1 MFGRLVKE
9 DNNVETIFFLV
20 SGENQTLPF
29 SEVKAILE
37 AEGFAYEVLKSF
49 PQVLRVHSDS
59 NCIEAVQRRASMMRI
74 CGVEAFNCQ
83 AEMKEI
89 NRNVEEADVASYIGE
104 NESFVVRVKRIRGIS
119 SDINTETLEKELGE
133 KLLGKVKGIKVN
145 LKFPQKTF
153 IGLLSGDSFIF
164 GLMKAEIRAKGFIKR
179 GSKGKVFTHSA
190 EMPPKL
196 SRCMVNLAQPRSGDV
211 VLDPFCGTGSFL
223 LEANLIGCRVLGFDV
238 LRSMVRGSL
247 RNLFIF
253 NACSEGLMVADAQS
267 LPLRDGT
274 VDCIVT
280 DPPYGISATTLG
292 LGRREVFEGF
302 LSAAAKLVKKGRR
315 ICVAAPET
323 VQVKE
328 IGERLGFKHVESH
341 FIYIHRSL
349 TREIAVFQLP
359 W

>member
-1 MFGRLVKE
+1 MFERLVKE
-9 DNNVETIFFLV
+9 DNNVETIFFLI

-37 AEGFAYEVLKSF
+37 AEEFAYKVLKSF

-89 NRNVEEADVASYIGE
+89 NRKVKEVDITSYIGE
-104 NESFVVRVKRIRGIS
+104 NESFAVRVKRVRGSS
-119 SDINTETLEKELGE
+119 SDINTETLEKELGG

-145 LKFPQKTF
+145 LKSPQKTF
-153 IGLLSGDSFIF
+153 IGLLSGGSFLF

-223 LEANLIGCRVLGFDV
+223 LEASLIGCRVLGFDV

-267 LPLRDGT
+267 LPLRDGM

-292 LGRREVFEGF
+292 LEKREVFEGF
-302 LSAAAKLVKKGRR
+302 LSVATKLVKKGRR
-315 ICVAAPET
+315 ICVASPET

-328 IGERLGFKHVESH
+328 IGERLGFIHIESH